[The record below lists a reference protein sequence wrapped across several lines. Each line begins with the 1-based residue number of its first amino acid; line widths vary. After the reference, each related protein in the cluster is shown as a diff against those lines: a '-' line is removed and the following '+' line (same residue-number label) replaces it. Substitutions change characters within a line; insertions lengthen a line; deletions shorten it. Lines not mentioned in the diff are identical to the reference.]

1 MGLERRAG
9 KEVRGKQEELW
20 VLDVKGRAFQEG
32 RVPEG
37 PGEEGTES
45 FALAT

>member
-1 MGLERRAG
+1 M
-9 KEVRGKQEELW
+9 VVGKQEEFW
-20 VLDVKGRAFQEG
+20 VLDAKGRAFQEG

-37 PGEEGTES
+37 PGEEESTES